1 MSMKN
6 TIAKGDT
13 FVLYEEALDN
23 TSVHLEF
30 EEVELD
36 LAIRRNGRSVVK
48 VSIPINEWRQIING
62 WQQSD
67 WASDSRR
74 DYSPINLKKEQFDAF
89 VEKFRKLHPEAF
101 EHEQEDPKA
110 DL

>member
-6 TIAKGDT
+6 TISKGDT
-13 FVLYEEALDN
+13 FHLFEEALDN

-48 VSIPINEWRQIING
+48 ISIPIQEWRQIISG
-62 WQQSD
+62 WDQADWSSD
-67 WASDSRR
+67 QRR
-74 DYSPINLKKEQFDAF
+74 DYSPINISKDQFDQF
-89 VEKFRKLHPEAF
+89 VLKFKEKHPEVF
-101 EHEQEDPKA
+101 ENESASPQE
-110 DL
+110 